1 MDYGQVSTSTSTPTW
16 YGSAPSTQREESERV
31 QQRLDE
37 LENTLRQYISQ
48 REVIK

>member
-1 MDYGQVSTSTSTPTW
+1 MDYEQVSTSTSAPTW
-16 YGSAPSTQREESERV
+16 YESAPGTQREESERV

-37 LENTLRQYISQ
+37 LENALRQYISQ